1 MDRKADIFIVSPS
14 SQQTSNILL
23 VLELRQAEIRSRPA
37 SSQDQDEEAVIL
49 DKGACSRVQKL
60 LSDEYMLEP
69 ETVPLTQQ
77 VWQRAVHLAREL
89 RKRESAPATENVI
102 RAA

>member
-1 MDRKADIFIVSPS
+1 MDRTADTFIMSPTS
-14 SQQTSNILL
+14 RQTSYILR

-37 SSQDQDEEAVIL
+37 SSQGQDEQAVIL
-49 DKGACSRVQKL
+49 DKGACSRVQKIL
-60 LSDEYMLEP
+60 FEEYLLEP
-69 ETVPLTQQ
+69 ETEPLSQR